1 MEYRLTQH
9 IMNGHDFFEG
19 VRAGKLVSFVKKKQ
33 HTNFCLFV
41 CLLVILV
48 LVDKDN
54 KPQWKPNSLQNISEQ
69 ELEQYF
75 QKPPSNE
82 DLTLA

>member
-1 MEYRLTQH
+1 MVM
-9 IMNGHDFFEG
+9 IFS
-19 VRAGKLVSFVKKKQ
+19 KVSVQVNSSLLSKKK
-33 HTNFCLFV
+33 TTYEFLFV

>member
-1 MEYRLTQH
+1 MVM
-9 IMNGHDFFEG
+9 IFS
-19 VRAGKLVSFVKKKQ
+19 KVSVQVNSSLLSKKK
-33 HTNFCLFV
+33 TAYEFLFV

>member
-19 VRAGKLVSFVKKKQ
+19 VRAGKLVSFVKKK
-33 HTNFCLFV
+33 TTYEFLFV

>member
-1 MEYRLTQH
+1 MVM
-9 IMNGHDFFEG
+9 IFS
-19 VRAGKLVSFVKKKQ
+19 KVSVQVNSSLLSKKKQ